1 MLVLYINDFLFIHHN
16 KFAFTAINEGFVS
29 GNNMS
34 RYTSPIRDAFF
45 SRETIVGSVKA
56 CVKSLS
62 HYTDDPLVSF
72 ANVAIQKPLS
82 FTVTTQG
89 LCPFEENVRIIIP
102 YGAMSAEQLAAVRRL
117 MDVGSERQEFMNCSH
132 QNGDFSV
139 TAVCDR
145 RAVHVDPCL
154 VIFGIFSLVRSAAR
168 VWNLNAQTILSVMQ
182 QHIISTLCLHQ
193 HQLQAAWRLMQET
206 ADGQTKS
213 SAATTPE

>member
-1 MLVLYINDFLFIHHN
+1 
-16 KFAFTAINEGFVS
+16 
-29 GNNMS
+29 MS

-45 SRETIVGSVKA
+45 SRETVVGSVKA

-102 YGAMSAEQLAAVRRL
+102 YASMSAAQLEVMRRL

-154 VIFGIFSLVRSAAR
+154 VIFGIFSIVRSAAD
-168 VWNLNAQTILSVMQ
+168 LHELDSQTILSVMQ

-206 ADGQTKS
+206 AAPQTAKS
-213 SAATTPE
+213 SAAMTPE

>member
-1 MLVLYINDFLFIHHN
+1 MRARHAGVREM
-16 KFAFTAINEGFVS
+16 TQ
-29 GNNMS
+29 
-34 RYTSPIRDAFF
+34 YTSTIRDVFF
-45 SRETIVGSVKA
+45 SRETVVASVTQ
-56 CVKSLS
+56 CVRSLS
-62 HYTDDPLVSF
+62 HFTDDPLMAF

-89 LCPFEENVRIIIP
+89 LCPFEDNVRIIIP
-102 YGAMSAEQLAAVRRL
+102 YAAMSAAQLAVTRRL
-117 MDVGSERQEFMNCSH
+117 MDVGSERYEFMNCSH

-193 HQLQAAWRLMQET
+193 HQLQGAWALMKETEAAPQT
-206 ADGQTKS
+206 AKS
-213 SAATTPE
+213 SGAMGPE

>member
-1 MLVLYINDFLFIHHN
+1 
-16 KFAFTAINEGFVS
+16 
-29 GNNMS
+29 MS

-45 SRETIVGSVKA
+45 SRETVVGSVKA

-102 YGAMSAEQLAAVRRL
+102 YASMSAAQLEVMRRL
-117 MDVGSERQEFMNCSH
+117 MDLGSERQEFMNCSH

-154 VIFGIFSLVRSAAR
+154 VIFGIFSLVRTAAAVR
-168 VWNLNAQTILSVMQ
+168 SLDA
-182 QHIISTLCLHQ
+182 
-193 HQLQAAWRLMQET
+193 
-206 ADGQTKS
+206 
-213 SAATTPE
+213 

>member
-1 MLVLYINDFLFIHHN
+1 MLVLYIPTFSDVNRN
-16 KFAFTAINEGFVS
+16 KFAFSAINERFVFQ
-29 GNNMS
+29 NNMS
-34 RYTSPIRDAFF
+34 RYTSPLRDAFF

-89 LCPFEENVRIIIP
+89 LCPFEDNVRIIIP
-102 YGAMSAEQLAAVRRL
+102 YAAMSAAQLGVTRRL
-117 MDVGSERQEFMNCSH
+117 MDVGSERSEFLNCSH

>member
-1 MLVLYINDFLFIHHN
+1 
-16 KFAFTAINEGFVS
+16 
-29 GNNMS
+29 MS

-45 SRETIVGSVKA
+45 SRETVVGSVKA

-102 YGAMSAEQLAAVRRL
+102 YASMSAAQLEVMRRL

-139 TAVCDR
+139 TAACDR

-154 VIFGIFSLVRSAAR
+154 VIFGIFSLVRTAAAVR
-168 VWNLNAQTILSVMQ
+168 SLDAQTILSVMQ

-206 ADGQTKS
+206 AGEGQTKS
-213 SAATTPE
+213 SAAMTPE